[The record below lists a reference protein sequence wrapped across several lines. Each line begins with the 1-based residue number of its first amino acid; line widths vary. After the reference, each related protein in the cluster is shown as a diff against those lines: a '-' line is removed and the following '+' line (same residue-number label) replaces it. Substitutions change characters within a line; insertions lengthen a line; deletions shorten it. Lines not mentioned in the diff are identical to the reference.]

1 MTEYCNL
8 VKEINLIPRTLLDFF
23 CLLLQK
29 LFLISC
35 SIVKSTFNFSYVNKI
50 WVQIV
55 AYITLKIMFYL
66 LLVCLIIF
74 QKWSQHFQFS
84 MFLFRTLTL
93 YYQMGED
100 MYLSI
105 ELWQEWLDMITE
117 AKRQCSFS
125 WFSLRM
131 FIFGPKSSCCE
142 GVKQLHGDV
151 LAESLLVRPQ
161 PKANPK
167 PSDLWVSDPSNKS
180 VSLLSSE

>member
-1 MTEYCNL
+1 M
-8 VKEINLIPRTLLDFF
+8 PRTLLDIF

-35 SIVKSTFNFSYVNKI
+35 SIVKSIFNFSYVNKI
-50 WVQIV
+50 WIQIV
-55 AYITLKIMFYL
+55 TYITLKIMFYL
-66 LLVCLIIF
+66 LLVCSIIF

-100 MYLSI
+100 VYLSI
-105 ELWQEWLDMITE
+105 ELWQEWLNVMIIE

-131 FIFGPKSSCCE
+131 IIFGTKSSCCE
-142 GVKQLHGDV
+142 EVKQLQGDV

-167 PSDLWVSDPSNKS
+167 PSDMWVSETSNNS